1 LPANLQ
7 TGERFGAHD
16 ARRIGLVHE
25 VVPLADLENAGA
37 KVVEQLLANGPEA
50 LAETKALAMESS
62 FGGMSVE
69 DGAYAR
75 LVRMH
80 AAKRQTFEASEG
92 LASFAKNVRP
102 TGWPAKY
109 SIRAGRCGAL
119 TQPATFCVQDHLWS
133 DLDEEGIAARH
144 AGPETGRDQAA
155 SIIMSRA
162 ALSTM
167 TGVSKY

>member
-1 LPANLQ
+1 M
-7 TGERFGAHD
+7 
-16 ARRIGLVHE
+16 
-25 VVPLADLENAGA
+25 VPMRG
-37 KVVEQLLANGPEA
+37 
-50 LAETKALAMESS
+50 SS
-62 FGGMSVE
+62 GCMRPS
-69 DGAYAR
+69 AR
-75 LVRMH
+75 LS
-80 AAKRQTFEASEG
+80 KRRRALPRSP
-92 LASFAKNVRP
+92 KNVRP

-162 ALSTM
+162 ALSTIQGAHELVPIRSGPRGSLSEKSGGRLNAEGSPWVRYASRRHLGSVGILCICYSNEM
-167 TGVSKY
+167 ISAWLDERFGFFN